1 MQRLRFLL
9 PIGLAV
15 TTSLVA
21 CKKKET
27 KPADPPKTTEPTPP
41 PTTGSDGSGSAGGMA
56 GGSAGSGS
64 DGSAAT
70 PADANTTDSDLAAHV
85 MMNLD
90 EVKEWKPV
98 PSLPAG
104 ATMTVLEGAPPFG
117 PGKGFAFLLKFP
129 KNYKIPP
136 HTHLVSERVTVL
148 SGSLQF
154 GHGEKWDP
162 KALKEVKQGGIVIVP
177 AGHAHFVNTKTDVVV
192 QLQGVGPW
200 GIHYID
206 PKDDP
211 RKPVPEKPADVAHD
225 TDFEQDAVQMNLAD
239 IKWNP
244 APPSLPAGAQI
255 AVIEGKPPFPGGKS
269 FVFRL
274 KMPDGYKIPVHHH
287 MVTERVVVTS
297 GTLKFGTG
305 DKWDDKALKD
315 VKAGGIAYMPREH
328 KHFVQAKGETTVQL
342 QGVGPWGIVY
352 ANPDEDP
359 RNAKK

>member
-1 MQRLRFLL
+1 MHRLRFLL

-15 TTSLVA
+15 TA
-21 CKKKET
+21 AFAGCKKKES
-27 KPADPPKTTEPTPP
+27 KPADPPKTEPTTP
-41 PTTGSDGSGSAGGMA
+41 TGSDGSAGSGGGMM
-56 GGSAGSGS
+56 GSAGSGS
-64 DGSAAT
+64 DGSAAA
-70 PADANTTDSDLAAHV
+70 PADTNTTDSELTHF
-85 MMNLD
+85 MKNLD
-90 EVKEWKPV
+90 EYKEWKPV
-98 PSLPAG
+98 GSLPPG
-104 ATMTVLEGAPPFG
+104 ATMAILEGAPPFG

-136 HTHLVSERVTVL
+136 HTHLVTERVTVL
-148 SGSLQF
+148 SGALSF
-154 GHGEKWDP
+154 GHGDKWDD

-177 AGHAHFVNTKTDVVV
+177 AGHSHFVHTKSDVVV

-206 PKDDP
+206 AKDDP
-211 RKPVPEKPADVAHD
+211 RKPVPEKPTDVKNE
-225 TDFEQDAVQMNLAD
+225 TDYEQDAVQMNLAD

-244 APPSLPAGAQI
+244 APPSVPPGAFI
-255 AVIEGKPPFPGGKS
+255 AVVEGKPPFGPGKS

-274 KMPDGYKIPVHHH
+274 KFPDGYKIPVHHH
-287 MVTERVVVTS
+287 LVTERVVVTS
-297 GTLKFGTG
+297 GTLQFGTG

-315 VKAGGIAYMPREH
+315 IKAGGVVYMPRDH
-328 KHFVQAKGETTVQL
+328 KHFVKSKGETTVQV

>member
-1 MQRLRFLL
+1 MHRLRFLL
-9 PIGLAV
+9 PVGLAL

-21 CKKKET
+21 CKKKE
-27 KPADPPKTTEPTPP
+27 KAADPVKTEPTPN
-41 PTTGSDGSGSAGGMA
+41 TGSDGSDGSAGGMA
-56 GGSAGSGS
+56 GSAGSGS
-64 DGSAAT
+64 GSDAGSAAT
-70 PADANTTDSDLAAHV
+70 PADGNTTDADLEHF
-85 MMNLD
+85 MKNLD
-90 EVKEWKPV
+90 EFKDWKPV

-104 ATMTVLEGAPPFG
+104 AQIAVLEGAPPFG

-136 HTHLVSERVTVL
+136 HTHLVTERVTVL
-148 SGSLQF
+148 SGSLSF
-154 GHGEKWDP
+154 GHGEKWDN
-162 KALKEVKQGGIVIVP
+162 KELKELKAGGVVIVP
-177 AGHAHFVNTKTDVVV
+177 SGHAHFVQTKSDTVVH
-192 QLQGVGPW
+192 LQGVGPW
-200 GIHYID
+200 GINYID

-211 RKPVPEKPADVAHD
+211 RKPAPEKPTDVTNE
-225 TDFEQDAVQMNLAD
+225 TDFKQDPVQMNLAD

-244 APPSLPAGAQI
+244 APPSVPPGASI
-255 AVIEGKPPFPGGKS
+255 AVVEGKPPFPGGQS

-274 KMPDGYKIPVHHH
+274 KFPDGYKIPVHHH
-287 MVTERVVVTS
+287 LVTERVIVTS

-315 VKAGGIAYMPREH
+315 IKAGGVVYMPREH
-328 KHFVQAKGETTVQL
+328 KHFVQAKGETTVQV